1 MRRDL
6 CCVTHHSTDHPRSCS
21 HAPCKPAHVLAA
33 PAGHQPRVVRRRC
46 RRADPRAPRRTRRGD
61 PARQAQAD
69 LRPAHGHRRPRRDRE
84 RRQGAADRQQARA
97 EAVLPPLRV
106 PRGAQD
112 RSLHGAAVRAPL
124 PRGREGG
131 QGHAAPQP
139 ARPADDQE
147 AEGLRRPDPP
157 ARRPAPQDPGRRPG
171 LGRQAAIEQSNRRTR
186 VTVPAE
192 LARGTGR
199 RKEAVARV
207 RLIEG
212 TGTFKL
218 NGRPLEDYFPNPTHR
233 RIITEPLRVTNTLER
248 YDVVASLDGGG
259 VSGQAGALRHGI
271 TRALVELDVELPPEL
286 ALAVGRAAVPVLSQG
301 RQAAP
306 LVVVG
311 RDPRASGVLLES
323 ALVAGIMSA
332 GGQAL
337 VTGVL
342 PTPAIAYLTRHYGA
356 AAGAMIS
363 ASHNPMP
370 DNGIKFF
377 GPEGF
382 KLPDALEER
391 IEAALSLADQGGPR
405 PVGPA
410 VGGLRQAGDA
420 AAEVVPEAYRRAGA
434 SVTTIGA
441 SPDGH
446 NINDGCGCTHPDHV
460 GEAVVRAGAACGLAH
475 DGD

>member
-1 MRRDL
+1 MPKL
-6 CCVTHHSTDHPRSCS
+6 FGTDGVRG
-21 HAPCKPAHVLAA
+21 LA
-33 PAGHQPRVVRRRC
+33 
-46 RRADPRAPRRTRRGD
+46 
-61 PARQAQAD
+61 
-69 LRPAHGHRRPRRDRE
+69 
-84 RRQGAADRQQARA
+84 
-97 EAVLPPLRV
+97 
-106 PRGAQD
+106 
-112 RSLHGAAVRAPL
+112 
-124 PRGREGG
+124 
-131 QGHAAPQP
+131 
-139 ARPADDQE
+139 
-147 AEGLRRPDPP
+147 
-157 ARRPAPQDPGRRPG
+157 
-171 LGRQAAIEQSNRRTR
+171 N
-186 VTVPAE
+186 AE
-192 LARGTGR
+192 LT
-199 RKEAVARV
+199 
-207 RLIEG
+207 
-212 TGTFKL
+212 
-218 NGRPLEDYFPNPTHR
+218 
-233 RIITEPLRVTNTLER
+233 
-248 YDVVASLDGGG
+248 
-259 VSGQAGALRHGI
+259 
-271 TRALVELDVELPPEL
+271 PEL
-286 ALAVGRAAVPVLSQG
+286 ALALGRAAVAVLSQERHG
-301 RQAAP
+301 AP

-391 IEAALSLADQGGPR
+391 IEAALAMADQGGPR

-410 VGGLRQAGDA
+410 VGGLRHAGDA
-420 AAEVVPEAYRRAGA
+420 AEAYLAHLLDSVSEDFGGLEVVVDCANGAAAEVAPEAYRRAGA

-446 NINDGCGCTHPDHV
+446 NINDGCGSTHPDHV

-475 DGD
+475 DGDADRLIAVDEHGALIDGDVILAIAALDERERGGLPTGTVVTTVMTNLGFRRAMAEHGIEVVQTAVGDRYVLESMRSGGHTVGGEQSGHIIFLERATTGDGILTGLRLLEIIARSKLPLSELAQVMRRLPQVLVNVRVRMRDRLTAAEEVWSAVGDEQARLGDRGRVLVRASGTEPLVRVMVEAETADDAHATADRLARVVRAELGTA